1 MIKDMKKNII
11 KLLFTSMVITSAII
25 SCSEVTDPLYLGY
38 IEDEDVAENSSYAY
52 GILDKVYD
60 NINDEDERL
69 YGIEDDYYTDNAV
82 YNSYEQSYATGNA
95 SASNYP
101 VGLWDFHYLNIVH
114 VNKFLYDNVVDLPYS
129 RLDTAADYRDTE
141 VGYRYG
147 EAHFLRAWSESE
159 LLKQYGGP
167 TDAAKT
173 QMMGIPMLRD
183 IYDADEIVEVE
194 RASFDDCVQMIIN
207 DLDTA
212 IKYCPFKYDGSTD
225 KTLVQGKGRATQ
237 RTAKALKA
245 RVLLLAASPAFNI
258 SGETS
263 KWMDAALAAD
273 AAILMDGGLDDL
285 GTLEDENVDDHDD
298 VIWKTEYS
306 KANNMEST
314 YFPPSFYGN
323 GECNPSQNLVNS
335 FPMADGTPITE
346 SDEYNAYNPYE
357 SRDERFEKFIIHDGE
372 LLYDYKVIETY
383 VGGDDAIGGL
393 RTDATRTSYY
403 MQRFTVD
410 AAADGDPRVSDGKS
424 DNGGTFV
431 RLLDRQ
437 EVYLNYV
444 EAVNEL
450 ETDPLIAPAGLNY
463 SAYEVF
469 QKVKIRG
476 GANALTYTDSLANN
490 GLLTQ
495 DVFREIIKNER
506 RIEFC
511 FRGFRYWDMRRWM
524 EPMTVINAPVEGLTI
539 TRDVSSGVEL
549 VDYATKD
556 VEQRNYPSNTYYG
569 PLPYSEVAKSKQLI
583 QNYGW

>member
-1 MIKDMKKNII
+1 MKNNII
-11 KLLFTSMVITSAII
+11 KILITNVVVALAMM
-25 SCSEVTDPLYLGY
+25 SCSDLTDPLYIGY
-38 IEDEDVAENSSYAY
+38 IEDEDVAENSAYAY
-52 GILDKVYD
+52 GVLDKIYD
-60 NINDEDERL
+60 NVNDNSTTL
-69 YGIEDDYYTDNAV
+69 YGIKDDYYTDNAV
-82 YNSYEQSYATGNA
+82 YNSSEQSYATGNA
-95 SASNYP
+95 SSSNYA

-114 VNKFLYDNVVDLPYS
+114 VNKFLYDNVVDMPFS
-129 RLDTAADYRDTE
+129 RTDTAADYRDTE
-141 VGYRYG
+141 VGFRYG

-183 IYDADEIVEVE
+183 IYTSTSIVEVA
-194 RASFDDCVQMIIN
+194 RTPFDECVQMIVN

-212 IKYCPFKYDGSTD
+212 IKYCPFIYDGATD
-225 KTLVQGKGRATQ
+225 FTSVQSKGRATQ
-237 RTAKALKA
+237 RAAKGLKA
-245 RVLLLAASPAFNI
+245 RLLLLAASPAFNT
-258 SGETS
+258 SGLTS

-273 AAILMDGGLDDL
+273 SAILMDGGLADL
-285 GTLEDENVDDHDD
+285 GGLDDENVDDHDD
-298 VIWKTEYS
+298 VLWKTKYS
-306 KANNMEST
+306 KANTMENT

-346 SDEYNAYNPYE
+346 SDAYDMYNPYE
-357 SRDERFEKFIIHDGE
+357 NRDERFEKFIIHDGE
-372 LLYDYKVIETY
+372 FLYDHKVIETY
-383 VGGDDAIGGL
+383 LGGDDAIGGL
-393 RTDATRTSYY
+393 RNDATRTSYY

-410 AAADGDPRVSDGKS
+410 AATDSDPRVTTDGKS
-424 DNGGTFV
+424 SQGGTFV

-437 EVYLNYV
+437 EVYLDYV
-444 EAVNEL
+444 EAANEL
-450 ETDPLIAPAGLNY
+450 GTDPLSAPAGLSY

-469 QKVKIRG
+469 QKVKVRG
-476 GANALTYTDSLANN
+476 GADALTYTDNLANN

-524 EPMTVINAPVEGLTI
+524 EPMTVINAPVQGMVI
-539 TRDVSSGVEL
+539 TQDASTGVVL
-549 VDYATKD
+549 VDYETKD

-569 PLPYSEVAKSKQLI
+569 PLPYSEVAKSNQLK